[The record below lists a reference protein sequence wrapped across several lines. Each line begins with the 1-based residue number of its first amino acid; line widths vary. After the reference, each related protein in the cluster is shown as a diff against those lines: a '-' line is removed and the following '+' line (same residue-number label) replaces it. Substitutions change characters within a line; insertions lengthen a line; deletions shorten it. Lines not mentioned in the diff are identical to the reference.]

1 MSRRDRDRHHIVSV
15 DTIRRQHSLSFA
27 LHVAAKALLQPRTL
41 HITHDYAIIACMS
54 KLNLESAAS
63 GSDAIRRHA
72 YEKYVLN
79 ARRRKEKIISINV
92 GDVHREMGLNN
103 RVPLVCAALGSKK
116 FLKEH
121 GLRIVSKT
129 GPPSGQS
136 TTVTYLYEVVH
147 SKPEARTADDMWDS
161 LRGIGKDVF
170 AALGGAEKFIRQ
182 ERAQFSTAERQ
193 GERGS
198 GKQP

>member
-1 MSRRDRDRHHIVSV
+1 
-15 DTIRRQHSLSFA
+15 
-27 LHVAAKALLQPRTL
+27 
-41 HITHDYAIIACMS
+41 MS
-54 KLNLESAAS
+54 KLNLESSPS

-72 YEKYVLN
+72 YEKYVSQ
-79 ARRRKEKIISINV
+79 ASRRKEKLISINV
-92 GDVHREMGLNN
+92 GDVHRELGLSN

-116 FLKEH
+116 FLSEY

-136 TTVTYLYEVVH
+136 TTVTFLYEMVKSV
-147 SKPEARTADDMWDS
+147 PEKQAVDEMWES

-193 GERGS
+193 RERGR
-198 GKQP
+198 GNRP